1 MHLQV
6 ANAACLN
13 ACMTLGRAL
22 NVIMYVGMGLRLVP
36 RISMDF
42 SPLDGSSPRVAGCLQ
57 DVAKATVSMSAEKL

>member
-1 MHLQV
+1 
-6 ANAACLN
+6 
-13 ACMTLGRAL
+13 MTLGRAL